1 MAASANQLS
10 PLAEADLEDIWLY
23 TFQTCSSEQADKYHR
38 AMVSTFEALAS
49 GRKPGR
55 AVDVRPGYFKERSGS
70 HMIYFRRVESKI
82 EIMRVLHGRMDVD
95 RNL

>member
-1 MAASANQLS
+1 MAASAYHLS
-10 PLAEADLEDIWLY
+10 PLAEADLEGIWLY
-23 TFQTCSSEQADKYHR
+23 TFQTWSSEQADKYHR

-49 GRKPGR
+49 GRKQGR
-55 AVDVRPGYFKERSGS
+55 AVDVRPGYLKERSGS

>member
-1 MAASANQLS
+1 MAASAYHLS

-23 TFQTCSSEQADKYHR
+23 TFQTWSSEQADHYHR
-38 AMVSTFEALAS
+38 SIVSTFEALAS
-49 GRKPGR
+49 GRRQGR

-82 EIMRVLHGRMDVD
+82 EIIRVLHG
-95 RNL
+95 

>member
-1 MAASANQLS
+1 MAASAYHLS

-23 TFQTCSSEQADKYHR
+23 TFQTWSSEQADQYHR

-49 GRKPGR
+49 DRKQGR

-82 EIMRVLHGRMDVD
+82 EIMRVPHGRMDVD

>member
-1 MAASANQLS
+1 MAASAYKLS

-23 TFQTCSSEQADKYHR
+23 TFQTWSSEQADQYHR

-49 GRKPGR
+49 GRKQGR
-55 AVDVRPGYFKERSGS
+55 PVDVRPGYFKERSGS
-70 HMIYFRRVESKI
+70 HMIYFQRVESKI